1 MTISSCQI
9 RCYIFGKCFKGLYND
24 KLKHPQ
30 MLRAKSYY
38 FADTTFSIH
47 AMRPYNKRK
56 HNFCLHLRQFYFADF
71 IKTYN
76 ELVIW
81 NPVLKFHGF
90 TIWET
95 LYHLKS

>member
-1 MTISSCQI
+1 MTIPSCQI
-9 RCYIFGKCFKGLYND
+9 RSYIFGKCFKGLYND

-56 HNFCLHLRQFYFADF
+56 HNFCLHL
-71 IKTYN
+71 
-76 ELVIW
+76 
-81 NPVLKFHGF
+81 G
-90 TIWET
+90 
-95 LYHLKS
+95 